1 MRHND
6 VIILKKILKKNCK
19 KESKK
24 NCTGIRDD
32 KIPNLLKQQV
42 NIFSETLAVKKT
54 RKIQWQ
60 MAPERKSRNEKDVAV
75 ILEEKRKA
83 TKNFKRIFR
92 EYKDRIL

>member
-19 KESKK
+19 NESKK

-32 KIPNLLKQQV
+32 KIPNLLKKQV

-60 MAPERKSRNEKDVAV
+60 NGPGKKVKKREGCGSHTGREKKSHQKFQTY
-75 ILEEKRKA
+75 IQ
-83 TKNFKRIFR
+83 RI
-92 EYKDRIL
+92 